1 MSSTTPN
8 RHLKGRLMGSQLA
21 LLGGSATVPQGAHG
35 TWPEITD
42 ADRRAVM
49 GVLDRGILTGGGSVE
64 APGFAREY
72 AEYVAVRHCLPF
84 NAGTAALHACAVA
97 TGMEPGDEAIVPA
110 FTYVA
115 SAMAMALAG
124 VKPVFADVELDTYL
138 LDANDVEARIT
149 ERTRAIVAVH
159 LHGLACDLDALRAI
173 ADRHG
178 LALIEDISQAH
189 GAIYG
194 DGVVGSFGACA
205 GGSLNATKNLPGGEG
220 GMFLANDDG
229 YAVTARR
236 LRYMGEDPFD
246 EDPPA
251 GRRYWSHGLGWN
263 YRPQELPFAFARSQ
277 LRRLDGYNEIARRN
291 ARILG
296 DGLRDLPGVIPPH
309 VPEGR
314 EHVWYIYRVRLDP
327 RALGWDGPATELR
340 DRVMTAL
347 RAEGVNAT
355 YWQHDPLPAFTAF
368 RRADG
373 EVRPWVAGAEPPE
386 LAPWDPDAFPNA
398 TRICRETFVVGSGAT
413 PLAAQSEDLVRAY
426 VEAFR
431 KVMGSIDEVKEMAFE
446 LPRDTRDVIVFDASG
461 GATAEPRM
469 LPV

>member
-1 MSSTTPN
+1 M
-8 RHLKGRLMGSQLA
+8 MASQLA
-21 LLGGSATVPQGAHG
+21 LLGGPRALADQTLGL
-35 TWPEITD
+35 WPDIRED
-42 ADRRAVM
+42 DRQAVM
-49 GVLDRGILTGGGSVE
+49 GVLDRGVLTGGGSVE
-64 APGFAREY
+64 APGFGHDYGA
-72 AEYVAVRHCLPF
+72 YVGVRHCLPF

-115 SAMAMALAG
+115 SAMAMALHG

-159 LHGLACDLDALRAI
+159 LHGLPCDLDALQAI

-189 GAIYG
+189 GAKYRG
-194 DGVVGSFGACA
+194 KVVGSIGDCA

-220 GMFLANDDG
+220 GMLLTNDDDFSI
-229 YAVTARR
+229 TARR
-236 LRYMGEDPFD
+236 LRYMGEDPLD
-246 EDPPA
+246 TDPPL

-277 LRRLDGYNEIARRN
+277 LRRLDGYNATARRN
-291 ARILG
+291 AAILSA
-296 DGLRDLPGVIPPH
+296 GLAELPGIVPPV

-314 EHVWYIYRVRLDP
+314 EHVWYIYRVRLDAQ
-327 RALGWDGPATELR
+327 ALGWNGHATELR
-340 DRVMTAL
+340 DRVMAAL
-347 RAEGVNAT
+347 VAEGVPAT
-355 YWQHDPLPAFTAF
+355 IWQHDPLPAFSAF
-368 RRADG
+368 RRADDT
-373 EVRPWVAGAEPPE
+373 VRPSVAGAPE
-386 LAPWDPDAFPNA
+386 AELTPWDPAAFPNS

-413 PLAAQSEDLVRAY
+413 PLAAQSEEVVRAY
-426 VEAFR
+426 VAAFR
-431 KVMGSIDEVKEMAFE
+431 KVVEEIDAVKAMDFE
-446 LPRDTRDVIVFDASG
+446 LPAETRDVIEFDASG
-461 GATAEPRM
+461 GAEAEPVM

>member
-1 MSSTTPN
+1 
-8 RHLKGRLMGSQLA
+8 MGSQLA
-21 LLGGSATVPQGAHG
+21 LLGGV
-35 TWPEITD
+35 
-42 ADRRAVM
+42 RAVPENIHGLWPDIRDEDKAAVA

-72 AEYVAVRHCLPF
+72 GEYVGAEHCLAF
-84 NAGTAALHACAVA
+84 NAGTHALHACAVA
-97 TGMEPGDEAIVPA
+97 TGMQPGDEAIVPA

-115 SAMAMALAG
+115 SAMAVALHG
-124 VKPVFADVELDTYL
+124 VKPVFADVELDTFL
-138 LDANDVEARIT
+138 LDANDVESRIT

-159 LHGLACDLDALRAI
+159 LHGLACDLDALQAI
-173 ADRHG
+173 ADEHG

-189 GAIYG
+189 GAKYG
-194 DGVVGSFGACA
+194 DGVVGSFGDCA

-220 GMFLANDDG
+220 GMFLTNDDDLS
-229 YAVTARR
+229 VTARR
-236 LRYMGEDPFD
+236 LRYMGEDPLD
-246 EDPPA
+246 EDPPM

-277 LRRLDGYNEIARRN
+277 LKRLDAYNDVARRN
-291 ARILG
+291 AQILSE
-296 DGLRDLPGVIPPH
+296 GLAELPGVIPPL

-327 RALGWDGPATELR
+327 QALGWDGHATELR

-368 RRADG
+368 RRTDG
-373 EVRPWVAGAEPPE
+373 QVRPFVTGQEAPE
-386 LAPWDPDAFPNA
+386 LKPWDPDEFPNA

-413 PLAAQSEDLVRAY
+413 PLAAQSEELVRAY

-431 KVMGSIDEVKEMAFE
+431 KVIGNIDEVKSMDFDVPAE
-446 LPRDTRDVIVFDASG
+446 TRDVIEFDASR
-461 GATAEPRM
+461 GAAAEPGM